1 MQETAGL
8 ATDVLLLCGLLF
20 LATCSALLLK
30 RLNFPYTIGLVVI
43 GILLAWLARYSEQLD
58 LIVHMGLT
66 HDLIMYVL
74 LPVLIFDAALHL
86 KLPHLIRDIV
96 PVLMLAIPGVL
107 FSMLFIGYMAGFL
120 TPLTLTG
127 ALLFGA
133 LISATDPVAVIA
145 LFKEV
150 GAPERM
156 SMLMDSESLFNDATA
171 IVIFGL
177 VLSIYQ
183 SAADVSILTLKG
195 GCWSFIK
202 VFFGGI
208 AVGVIFG
215 LLARKMLVMGRGE
228 PFVQITHT
236 TILAYTSFIVADHV
250 CGFSG
255 VMATIA
261 AGLITR
267 TALGEVVSN
276 QVRQFIKPYWEFMA
290 FVANSFI
297 FLLLGVQED
306 LLFRNLDRLGQEYQ
320 YLILVILLVLLARF
334 LVVYLSVP
342 LSNYLSPARPIGHK
356 VKAVMFWGGLRG
368 VVPIALM
375 LQIPET
381 VEHRKLI
388 IDMTLAVILFSLLV
402 QGTTINWLMT
412 HLKVNQQYNM
422 IRSAMRKL
430 GDREGH

>member
-1 MQETAGL
+1 MQESVHL
-8 ATDVLLLCGLLF
+8 ANSALLLCGLLF

-30 RLNFPYTIGLVVI
+30 RLNFPYTIGLVII
-43 GILLAWLARYSEQLD
+43 GMLLAWLARYFDQLEF
-58 LIVHMGLT
+58 IVHIGLT

-86 KLPHLIRDIV
+86 KLPHLLRDIV
-96 PVLMLAIPGVL
+96 PVLTLAILGVFL
-107 FSMLFIGYMAGFL
+107 SMLIVGFTSGFL
-120 TPLTLTG
+120 TPLTLVG

-177 VLSIYQ
+177 VLSVFQ
-183 SAADVSILTLKG
+183 SASGLSMMTVIG
-195 GCWSFIK
+195 GLWSFMK

-208 AVGVIFG
+208 AVGVVFG
-215 LLARKMLVMGRGE
+215 LLARKMLDLSRNE

-236 TILAYTSFIVADHV
+236 TILAYSSFIIADHV

-267 TALGEVVSN
+267 TALGQVVSD
-276 QVRQFIKPYWEFMA
+276 QVRHFVKPYWEFMA

-306 LLFRNLDRLGQEYQ
+306 LLFRNLDRLGQEYH
-320 YLILVILLVLLARF
+320 YLLIAIGLVLLARF
-334 LVVYLSVP
+334 SVVYLLIP
-342 LSNYLSPARPIGHK
+342 LTNWVSPGRPIGSK
-356 VKAVMFWGGLRG
+356 VMAVMFWGGLRG

-375 LQIPET
+375 LLIPE
-381 VEHRKLI
+381 EMEQRQLI
-388 IDMTLAVILFSLLV
+388 IDMTLAVILFSLLI

-412 HLKVNQQYNM
+412 RLKVNQKYNV
-422 IRSAMRKL
+422 IRDAMRKL
-430 GDREGH
+430 GGSDSH